1 MAPKQWK
8 IQDDY
13 EIFSYGLAPA
23 SSSRRTATRVP
34 VIDFSVLVFFFFVSF
49 DVLLWNKKRLAPHRR
64 WKGGTIEPHPTEKAL
79 IVNYKLEAAVF
90 GEPGDPMLEDRKV
103 SHYDGCQSKSA
114 IERRRFF

>member
-1 MAPKQWK
+1 MAWPQPVALVV
-8 IQDDY
+8 QQL
-13 EIFSYGLAPA
+13 EFQLLIFPCL
-23 SSSRRTATRVP
+23 
-34 VIDFSVLVFFFFVSF
+34 FFFFFVSF

>member
-1 MAPKQWK
+1 M
-8 IQDDY
+8 
-13 EIFSYGLAPA
+13 
-23 SSSRRTATRVP
+23 
-34 VIDFSVLVFFFFVSF
+34 
-49 DVLLWNKKRLAPHRR
+49 LLWNKKRLAPHRR

-114 IERRRFF
+114 IERRRFFNLGLWAEWGRRDESNNIHIECHGAGR